1 MRVLITTVLLVPLAA
16 CASPT
21 AFDRGLANLRAG
33 RYAEAKAAFDE
44 ALQASAAALA
54 NRGVAR
60 ARLGDLDGAI
70 DDYTRALDL
79 APGDGDILFDRGN
92 AWAAKGEYHRAMA
105 DFRRAAETDPR
116 RAQAL
121 FRNAAIEL
129 QREPNVTAAPRPREA
144 VAAPAPA
151 ATPPLTATPPVAAAP
166 PAAAPSPPPA
176 PERTAPAPAGTPPAP
191 EAGPATPEPA
201 PTSAPPPA
209 PASEAAPENG
219 VPSAPPATTAP
230 SAPPPAPPAAA
241 EPSAP
246 STPAVAMAPPAA
258 PELDAR
264 ALGSRALTRELQ
276 GDHAGA
282 LEDLRAAIVRETDPE
297 RLTGLR
303 NLLLLLESQ
312 RDRRDQDVRGDSTR

>member
-21 AFDRGLANLRAG
+21 AFDRGLADLRAG

-92 AWAAKGEYHRAMA
+92 AWAAKGEYQRAMA

-129 QREPNVTAAPRPREA
+129 QREPSVTAAPRPLEA
-144 VAAPAPA
+144 
-151 ATPPLTATPPVAAAP
+151 VAAAP

-219 VPSAPPATTAP
+219 VPS
-230 SAPPPAPPAAA
+230 
-241 EPSAP
+241 
-246 STPAVAMAPPAA
+246 TPVVAMAPPAA

-303 NLLLLLESQ
+303 NLLLLLEGQ

>member
-1 MRVLITTVLLVPLAA
+1 MRVLVTTVLLVPLAA

-21 AFDRGLANLRAG
+21 AFDRGLADLRAG

-92 AWAAKGEYHRAMA
+92 AWAAKGEYQRAMA
-105 DFRRAAETDPR
+105 DFRRAEETDPR

-151 ATPPLTATPPVAAAP
+151 AT
-166 PAAAPSPPPA
+166 SPPPA
-176 PERTAPAPAGTPPAP
+176 PERTAPALAGTTPGP

-201 PTSAPPPA
+201 PTSAPPPS
-209 PASEAAPENG
+209 PASEVAPEKG
-219 VPSAPPATTAP
+219 VPSA
-230 SAPPPAPPAAA
+230 
-241 EPSAP
+241 
-246 STPAVAMAPPAA
+246 PAVAMAPPAA

-312 RDRRDQDVRGDSTR
+312 RDRR

>member
-92 AWAAKGEYHRAMA
+92 AWAAKGEYQRAMA

-144 VAAPAPA
+144 VAA
-151 ATPPLTATPPVAAAP
+151 AP

-176 PERTAPAPAGTPPAP
+176 PERTAPALAGTPPAP

-219 VPSAPPATTAP
+219 VPSAPPATSAP

>member
-1 MRVLITTVLLVPLAA
+1 MNMRVLITTVLLVPLAA

-44 ALQASAAALA
+44 ALQASAVALA

-92 AWAAKGEYHRAMA
+92 AWAAKGEYQRAMA

-129 QREPNVTAAPRPREA
+129 QREPSVTAAPRPLEA
-144 VAAPAPA
+144 
-151 ATPPLTATPPVAAAP
+151 VAAAP

-176 PERTAPAPAGTPPAP
+176 PERTAPALAGTPPAP

-230 SAPPPAPPAAA
+230 SAPPPAPPAAS

-246 STPAVAMAPPAA
+246 AVAMVPPAA

>member
-92 AWAAKGEYHRAMA
+92 AWAAKGEYQRAMA

-144 VAAPAPA
+144 VAA
-151 ATPPLTATPPVAAAP
+151 AP

-176 PERTAPAPAGTPPAP
+176 PERTAPALAGTPPAP

-219 VPSAPPATTAP
+219 VPSAPPATSAP

-241 EPSAP
+241 EPAAP

-303 NLLLLLESQ
+303 NLLLLLEGQ

>member
-105 DFRRAAETDPR
+105 DFRRAAEADPR

-144 VAAPAPA
+144 VAAPALA

-209 PASEAAPENG
+209 PASEVAPEKG
-219 VPSAPPATTAP
+219 V
-230 SAPPPAPPAAA
+230 
-241 EPSAP
+241 P

>member
-92 AWAAKGEYHRAMA
+92 AWAAKGEYQRAMA

-144 VAAPAPA
+144 VAAAPA
-151 ATPPLTATPPVAAAP
+151 
-166 PAAAPSPPPA
+166 AAAPSPPPA
-176 PERTAPAPAGTPPAP
+176 PVRNAPALAGN
-191 EAGPATPEPA
+191 TPEP
-201 PTSAPPPA
+201 
-209 PASEAAPENG
+209 
-219 VPSAPPATTAP
+219 V
-230 SAPPPAPPAAA
+230 
-241 EPSAP
+241 
-246 STPAVAMAPPAA
+246 
-258 PELDAR
+258 
-264 ALGSRALTRELQ
+264 
-276 GDHAGA
+276 
-282 LEDLRAAIVRETDPE
+282 
-297 RLTGLR
+297 
-303 NLLLLLESQ
+303 
-312 RDRRDQDVRGDSTR
+312 

>member
-92 AWAAKGEYHRAMA
+92 AWAAKGEYQRAMA

-144 VAAPAPA
+144 VAA
-151 ATPPLTATPPVAAAP
+151 AP

-176 PERTAPAPAGTPPAP
+176 PERTAPALAGTPPAP

-201 PTSAPPPA
+201 PTSAPPPT
-209 PASEAAPENG
+209 PASEVAPEKG
-219 VPSAPPATTAP
+219 V
-230 SAPPPAPPAAA
+230 
-241 EPSAP
+241 P

-312 RDRRDQDVRGDSTR
+312 RDQRDQDVRGDSTR

>member
-92 AWAAKGEYHRAMA
+92 AWAAKGEYQRAMA

-151 ATPPLTATPPVAAAP
+151 AT
-166 PAAAPSPPPA
+166 SPPPA
-176 PERTAPAPAGTPPAP
+176 PERTAPALAGTPPAP

-219 VPSAPPATTAP
+219 VPSAPPATSAP

>member
-21 AFDRGLANLRAG
+21 AFDRGLADLRAG

-92 AWAAKGEYHRAMA
+92 AWAAKGEYQRAMA

-144 VAAPAPA
+144 VAA
-151 ATPPLTATPPVAAAP
+151 AP

-176 PERTAPAPAGTPPAP
+176 PERTAPALAGTPPAP

-219 VPSAPPATTAP
+219 VPSAPPARGG
-230 SAPPPAPPAAA
+230 AAWLA
-241 EPSAP
+241 TSPGSLPRP
-246 STPAVAMAPPAA
+246 STSRSGSWAGS
-258 PELDAR
+258 AR
-264 ALGSRALTRELQ
+264 R
-276 GDHAGA
+276 
-282 LEDLRAAIVRETDPE
+282 
-297 RLTGLR
+297 
-303 NLLLLLESQ
+303 
-312 RDRRDQDVRGDSTR
+312 

>member
-21 AFDRGLANLRAG
+21 AFDRGLADLRAG

-92 AWAAKGEYHRAMA
+92 AWAAKGEYQRAMA

-144 VAAPAPA
+144 VAA
-151 ATPPLTATPPVAAAP
+151 AP

-176 PERTAPAPAGTPPAP
+176 PERTAPALAGTPPAP

-201 PTSAPPPA
+201 PTPAPPPA
-209 PASEAAPENG
+209 PASEVAPENG
-219 VPSAPPATTAP
+219 VPS
-230 SAPPPAPPAAA
+230 
-241 EPSAP
+241 
-246 STPAVAMAPPAA
+246 TPAVAMVPPAA

>member
-92 AWAAKGEYHRAMA
+92 AWAAKGEYQRAMA

-129 QREPNVTAAPRPREA
+129 QREPSVTAAPRPREA
-144 VAAPAPA
+144 
-151 ATPPLTATPPVAAAP
+151 VAAAP

-201 PTSAPPPA
+201 PTSAPPPS
-209 PASEAAPENG
+209 PASEVAPEKG
-219 VPSAPPATTAP
+219 VPSA
-230 SAPPPAPPAAA
+230 
-241 EPSAP
+241 
-246 STPAVAMAPPAA
+246 PAVAMAPPAA

>member
-70 DDYTRALDL
+70 DDYTRALEL

-92 AWAAKGEYHRAMA
+92 AWAAKGEYQRAMA

-144 VAAPAPA
+144 VAA
-151 ATPPLTATPPVAAAP
+151 AP

-176 PERTAPAPAGTPPAP
+176 PERTAPALAGTPPAP

-201 PTSAPPPA
+201 PTPAPPPA

-219 VPSAPPATTAP
+219 VPSAPPATSAP

>member
-1 MRVLITTVLLVPLAA
+1 MRVLVTTVLLVPLAA

-21 AFDRGLANLRAG
+21 AFDRGLADLRAG

-92 AWAAKGEYHRAMA
+92 AWAAKGEYQRAMA

-151 ATPPLTATPPVAAAP
+151 AT
-166 PAAAPSPPPA
+166 SPPPA
-176 PERTAPAPAGTPPAP
+176 PERTAPALAGTTPGP

-201 PTSAPPPA
+201 PTSAPPPS
-209 PASEAAPENG
+209 PASEVAPEKG
-219 VPSAPPATTAP
+219 VPSA
-230 SAPPPAPPAAA
+230 
-241 EPSAP
+241 
-246 STPAVAMAPPAA
+246 PAVAMAPPAA

-303 NLLLLLESQ
+303 NLLLLLEGQ

>member
-129 QREPNVTAAPRPREA
+129 QREPSVTAAPRPLEA
-144 VAAPAPA
+144 
-151 ATPPLTATPPVAAAP
+151 VAAAP

-209 PASEAAPENG
+209 PASEVAPEKG
-219 VPSAPPATTAP
+219 V
-230 SAPPPAPPAAA
+230 
-241 EPSAP
+241 P

>member
-21 AFDRGLANLRAG
+21 
-33 RYAEAKAAFDE
+33 AFDE

-105 DFRRAAETDPR
+105 DFRRAAEADPR

-129 QREPNVTAAPRPREA
+129 QREPNVTAAPRPRE
-144 VAAPAPA
+144 
-151 ATPPLTATPPVAAAP
+151 TVAAAP

-219 VPSAPPATTAP
+219 V
-230 SAPPPAPPAAA
+230 
-241 EPSAP
+241 P

-312 RDRRDQDVRGDSTR
+312 RDQRDQDVRGDSTR

>member
-92 AWAAKGEYHRAMA
+92 AWAAKGEYQRAMA

-144 VAAPAPA
+144 VAA
-151 ATPPLTATPPVAAAP
+151 AP

-176 PERTAPAPAGTPPAP
+176 PERTAPALAGTPPAP

-219 VPSAPPATTAP
+219 VPSAPPATSAP

-303 NLLLLLESQ
+303 NLLLLLEGQ

>member
-105 DFRRAAETDPR
+105 DFRRAAEADPR

-144 VAAPAPA
+144 VRAGGRRPGAGEPRADPRAPGGPRRRARGPARGDREGDGSRAPDRPPQSAAPAREP
-151 ATPPLTATPPVAAAP
+151 TRSTR
-166 PAAAPSPPPA
+166 SG
-176 PERTAPAPAGTPPAP
+176 RSWRFDSMRRS
-191 EAGPATPEPA
+191 GPR
-201 PTSAPPPA
+201 SAPP
-209 PASEAAPENG
+209 SRGCAAWLATSPG
-219 VPSAPPATTAP
+219 SLPRTSTSRSGSWAGSARRGRRSSSWRSPGRRRGSPRSRRTSP
-230 SAPPPAPPAAA
+230 GSAH
-241 EPSAP
+241 
-246 STPAVAMAPPAA
+246 THRRR
-258 PELDAR
+258 AR
-264 ALGSRALTRELQ
+264 A
-276 GDHAGA
+276 
-282 LEDLRAAIVRETDPE
+282 
-297 RLTGLR
+297 
-303 NLLLLLESQ
+303 
-312 RDRRDQDVRGDSTR
+312 

>member
-21 AFDRGLANLRAG
+21 AFDRGLADLRAG

-92 AWAAKGEYHRAMA
+92 AWAAKGEYQRAMA

-144 VAAPAPA
+144 VAA
-151 ATPPLTATPPVAAAP
+151 AP

-176 PERTAPAPAGTPPAP
+176 PERTAPALAGTPPAP

-219 VPSAPPATTAP
+219 VPSAPPATSAP

>member
-1 MRVLITTVLLVPLAA
+1 MRVLVTTVLLVPLAA

-21 AFDRGLANLRAG
+21 AFDRGLADLRAG

-129 QREPNVTAAPRPREA
+129 QREPNVTA
-144 VAAPAPA
+144 
-151 ATPPLTATPPVAAAP
+151 TPPVAAAP

-230 SAPPPAPPAAA
+230 SAPPPAPPAAS

-246 STPAVAMAPPAA
+246 AVAMVPPAA

>member
-92 AWAAKGEYHRAMA
+92 AWAAKGEYQRAMA

-144 VAAPAPA
+144 VAAPAP
-151 ATPPLTATPPVAAAP
+151 
-166 PAAAPSPPPA
+166 
-176 PERTAPAPAGTPPAP
+176 

-219 VPSAPPATTAP
+219 VPSAPPATSAP

>member
-1 MRVLITTVLLVPLAA
+1 MRVLVTTVLLVPLAA
-16 CASPT
+16 CSSPT
-21 AFDRGLANLRAG
+21 AFDRGLADLRAG

-92 AWAAKGEYHRAMA
+92 AWAAKGEYQRAMA

-144 VAAPAPA
+144 
-151 ATPPLTATPPVAAAP
+151 VAAAP

-230 SAPPPAPPAAA
+230 SAPPPAPPAAS

-246 STPAVAMAPPAA
+246 AVAMVPPAA

>member
-92 AWAAKGEYHRAMA
+92 AWAAKGEYQRAMA

-129 QREPNVTAAPRPREA
+129 QREPSVTAAPRPLEA
-144 VAAPAPA
+144 
-151 ATPPLTATPPVAAAP
+151 VAAAP

-201 PTSAPPPA
+201 PTSAPPPM
-209 PASEAAPENG
+209 PASDAMPEKSE
-219 VPSAPPATTAP
+219 PARSAPPPTSAP

>member
-44 ALQASAAALA
+44 ALPASAAALA
-54 NRGVAR
+54 TRGVAR

-105 DFRRAAETDPR
+105 DFRRAAEADPR

-129 QREPNVTAAPRPREA
+129 QREPNVTAAPRPRD
-144 VAAPAPA
+144 
-151 ATPPLTATPPVAAAP
+151 
-166 PAAAPSPPPA
+166 
-176 PERTAPAPAGTPPAP
+176 AG
-191 EAGPATPEPA
+191 
-201 PTSAPPPA
+201 
-209 PASEAAPENG
+209 
-219 VPSAPPATTAP
+219 
-230 SAPPPAPPAAA
+230 
-241 EPSAP
+241 
-246 STPAVAMAPPAA
+246 
-258 PELDAR
+258 

-312 RDRRDQDVRGDSTR
+312 RDQRDQDVRGDSTR

>member
-44 ALQASAAALA
+44 ALPASAAALA
-54 NRGVAR
+54 TRGVAR

-105 DFRRAAETDPR
+105 DFRRAAEADPR

-129 QREPNVTAAPRPREA
+129 QREPSVTAAP
-144 VAAPAPA
+144 
-151 ATPPLTATPPVAAAP
+151 
-166 PAAAPSPPPA
+166 
-176 PERTAPAPAGTPPAP
+176 
-191 EAGPATPEPA
+191 
-201 PTSAPPPA
+201 
-209 PASEAAPENG
+209 
-219 VPSAPPATTAP
+219 
-230 SAPPPAPPAAA
+230 
-241 EPSAP
+241 
-246 STPAVAMAPPAA
+246 AVAMVPPAA

>member
-92 AWAAKGEYHRAMA
+92 AWAAKGEYQRAMA

-151 ATPPLTATPPVAAAP
+151 AT
-166 PAAAPSPPPA
+166 SPPPA
-176 PERTAPAPAGTPPAP
+176 PERTAPALAGTTPGP

-219 VPSAPPATTAP
+219 VPSTPPATSAP

-303 NLLLLLESQ
+303 NLLLLLEGQ

>member
-1 MRVLITTVLLVPLAA
+1 MGVRITPVLLAPRAA
-16 CASPT
+16 CAPPT
-21 AFDRGLANLRAG
+21 ALDRGFANLRAG
-33 RYAEAKAAFDE
+33 RYGEARAAFDE

-105 DFRRAAETDPR
+105 DFRRAAEADPH

-201 PTSAPPPA
+201 P
-209 PASEAAPENG
+209 
-219 VPSAPPATTAP
+219 P
-230 SAPPPAPPAAA
+230 SAPPPAPPSEVAP
-241 EPSAP
+241 ENGAP
-246 STPAVAMAPPAA
+246 STPAGALAPPA
-258 PELDAR
+258 PPGLDGPPA
-264 ALGSRALTRELQ
+264 
-276 GDHAGA
+276 
-282 LEDLRAAIVRETDPE
+282 
-297 RLTGLR
+297 
-303 NLLLLLESQ
+303 
-312 RDRRDQDVRGDSTR
+312 

>member
-92 AWAAKGEYHRAMA
+92 AWAAKGEYQRAMA

-129 QREPNVTAAPRPREA
+129 QREPSVTAAPRPLEA
-144 VAAPAPA
+144 
-151 ATPPLTATPPVAAAP
+151 VAAAP

-219 VPSAPPATTAP
+219 VPSAPPAAT
-230 SAPPPAPPAAA
+230 

-246 STPAVAMAPPAA
+246 STPAVAMVPPAA

>member
-92 AWAAKGEYHRAMA
+92 AWAAKGEYQRAMA

-129 QREPNVTAAPRPREA
+129 QREPNV
-144 VAAPAPA
+144 
-151 ATPPLTATPPVAAAP
+151 TATPPVAAAP

-219 VPSAPPATTAP
+219 VPSAPPATSAP

-303 NLLLLLESQ
+303 NLLLLLEGQ

>member
-1 MRVLITTVLLVPLAA
+1 MRVLVTTVLLVPLAA

-21 AFDRGLANLRAG
+21 AFDRGLADLRAG
-33 RYAEAKAAFDE
+33 RYAEAKAAFDA

-92 AWAAKGEYHRAMA
+92 AWAAKGEYQRAMA

-129 QREPNVTAAPRPREA
+129 QREPSVTAAPRPLEA
-144 VAAPAPA
+144 
-151 ATPPLTATPPVAAAP
+151 VAAAP

-176 PERTAPAPAGTPPAP
+176 PERTAPALAGTPPAP

-230 SAPPPAPPAAA
+230 SAPPPAPPAAS

-246 STPAVAMAPPAA
+246 AVAMVPPAA

>member
-92 AWAAKGEYHRAMA
+92 AWAAKGEYQRAMA

-144 VAAPAPA
+144 VAA
-151 ATPPLTATPPVAAAP
+151 AP

-176 PERTAPAPAGTPPAP
+176 PERTAPALAGTPPAP

>member
-92 AWAAKGEYHRAMA
+92 AWAAKGEYQRAMA

-144 VAAPAPA
+144 VAA
-151 ATPPLTATPPVAAAP
+151 AP

-176 PERTAPAPAGTPPAP
+176 PERTAPTLAGTPPAP

-219 VPSAPPATTAP
+219 VPSAPPATSAP

-303 NLLLLLESQ
+303 NLLLLLEGQ

>member
-1 MRVLITTVLLVPLAA
+1 MRVLVTTVLLVPLAA

-21 AFDRGLANLRAG
+21 AFDRGLADLRAG

-129 QREPNVTAAPRPREA
+129 QREPSVRSREA

-151 ATPPLTATPPVAAAP
+151 ATPPLTVTPPVAAAP
-166 PAAAPSPPPA
+166 PAAALSPPPA
-176 PERTAPAPAGTPPAP
+176 PERAAPAPAGTTPAP
-191 EAGPATPEPA
+191 EAGPATPEP
-201 PTSAPPPA
+201 
-209 PASEAAPENG
+209 
-219 VPSAPPATTAP
+219 
-230 SAPPPAPPAAA
+230 
-241 EPSAP
+241 
-246 STPAVAMAPPAA
+246 
-258 PELDAR
+258 
-264 ALGSRALTRELQ
+264 
-276 GDHAGA
+276 
-282 LEDLRAAIVRETDPE
+282 
-297 RLTGLR
+297 
-303 NLLLLLESQ
+303 
-312 RDRRDQDVRGDSTR
+312 DRKSTRLNSSHLGISYAVFCLNITERH